1 MRYRYRYVGFG
12 TRFSREKGRRPEGE
26 RDPSKLYGNELALD
40 VGGVCL
46 GHADVDH
53 HIIDHHFYRREGQ
66 YPAAAAA
73 VLHLAPR
80 IVERFGDEVGDVW
93 LVSHRDPDF
102 DALGSMYLVRC
113 LLEGTIPARDW
124 ESCGLR
130 PDGWYQGRSEIDWFQ
145 PKAGGLPPDRRWPIL
160 IAAYAA
166 CVDNGRRLACPRNR
180 SLHSVLYAAMARG
193 RGYQREDDGAL
204 EFFGEVRRNLKDS
217 KQGLNPLIDSVLEQ
231 SEVFAPERAML
242 DREVEA
248 YRRDIRRA
256 RRAVVFLQESTVSFQ
271 EWFPKVQSS
280 PLLKSDGSLD
290 PAHLRPPDQGRSQ
303 VEGVYIRDPEC
314 LLFKEWARL
323 DTEHSVLGQGF
334 LFTAVAYSRGR
345 REATVNQTDYYF
357 ALDPERAGG
366 RHLYNVW
373 ARLQAEEG
381 RPYQG
386 CPPGGSV
393 RSGFEGRATGSEA
406 AFVDPWFDGHNYAC
420 TIVVTPNQGTGIA
433 PAGTAGDLSD
443 DRVALLVQQELELS
457 VFASDVTVHD
467 LAASNAARPEPG
479 RSLPITEALKALS
492 PPPRSCY
499 RFARVQLEDHV
510 ETLEAGIAAQIGRV
524 LWRVLDPD
532 GSEGP
537 PDEALGR
544 HLVVDAESVSV
555 WSRRGVVVAGKA
567 AQAAQAA
574 EIERS
579 FEALAKLARDVETL
593 LETPQD
599 RVARGESLMRQI
611 ARLRHELALDQT
623 CPPRS
628 LF

>member
-12 TRFSREKGRRPEGE
+12 TRFSQEKGRRPEGE
-26 RDPSKLYGNELALD
+26 LDPSKLYGNELALD

-53 HIIDHHFYRREGQ
+53 HIIDHHFYRQEGQ

-80 IVERFGDEVGDVW
+80 IVERFGDEDGDLW

-124 ESCGLR
+124 EGYGLR
-130 PDGWYQGRSEIDWFQ
+130 PDGWYQGRSEIEWFQ
-145 PKAGGLPPDRRWPIL
+145 PKVGGLPPDRRWPIL
-160 IAAYAA
+160 IAAYSA

-193 RGYQREDDGAL
+193 RDYRREDDGAL
-204 EFFGEVRRNLKDS
+204 EFFGEVRRNLKDP
-217 KQGLNPLIDSVLEQ
+217 KHGLNPLIDSVLEQ
-231 SEVFAPERAML
+231 SEVFAPELAML

-256 RRAVVFLQESTVSFQ
+256 RKAVVFLQESKVPFQ
-271 EWFPKVQSS
+271 EWFPKVQSL

-290 PAHLRPPDQGRSQ
+290 PAHLRPPDQGGSQ

-323 DTEHSVLGQGF
+323 DTEHSILGQGF

-373 ARLQAEEG
+373 ARLQAEEA
-381 RPYQG
+381 RPNQG
-386 CPPGGSV
+386 CLPGGSV
-393 RSGFEGRATGSEA
+393 RSGFEGRAPGSEA

-420 TIVVTPNQGTGIA
+420 TIVVTPNRGTGIA

-467 LAASNAARPEPG
+467 LAASNTARPAPGARSRSPRPSGTSRPHHRAVIASPAYSLRTTSRPWRPGSRLRSDGSSGGSSTPTAARVFRTRPWAATWWSTRRASRSGVAGGSSSPG
-479 RSLPITEALKALS
+479 RWARRRRR
-492 PPPRSCY
+492 PRSGATS
-499 RFARVQLEDHV
+499 RP
-510 ETLEAGIAAQIGRV
+510 
-524 LWRVLDPD
+524 WR
-532 GSEGP
+532 SW
-537 PDEALGR
+537 LGT
-544 HLVVDAESVSV
+544 
-555 WSRRGVVVAGKA
+555 SRRSWRRRRTG
-567 AQAAQAA
+567 
-574 EIERS
+574 S
-579 FEALAKLARDVETL
+579 
-593 LETPQD
+593 P
-599 RVARGESLMRQI
+599 RGSR
-611 ARLRHELALDQT
+611 
-623 CPPRS
+623 
-628 LF
+628 